1 MHKAPFSFIRWYAS
15 LELLSRVAWLT
26 RDAVQ
31 TWLDEHLFGWSP
43 NASSRSSSESSN
55 TTPSDD
61 GDEVHELGDYDN
73 VLGYLEQCG
82 AESVRLRSG
91 ERKGS
96 YADLQRLR
104 NGSCERLE
112 LIGATLPAAELA
124 EQMWPDAETDGIQL
138 RRRTEKQEDMND
150 CSGP

>member
-1 MHKAPFSFIRWYAS
+1 M
-15 LELLSRVAWLT
+15 

-43 NASSRSSSESSN
+43 DALSRSPSDSTS

-73 VLGYLEQCG
+73 VLGYLEQRG
-82 AESVRLRSG
+82 AESARPRSG

-104 NGSCERLE
+104 NGSRERLG
-112 LIGATLPAAELA
+112 LNGATLTVAESVRTD
-124 EQMWPDAETDGIQL
+124 QVDDETDGIQL
-138 RRRTEKQEDMND
+138 RRRTERKEAMND
-150 CSGP
+150 S

>member
-1 MHKAPFSFIRWYAS
+1 M
-15 LELLSRVAWLT
+15 
-26 RDAVQ
+26 
-31 TWLDEHLFGWSP
+31 
-43 NASSRSSSESSN
+43 
-55 TTPSDD
+55 
-61 GDEVHELGDYDN
+61 HELGDYDN